1 MKITKMSLVAA
12 LLVGSSAFAIENT
25 KVSGDAKLY
34 YGTSDTGTSSLFDRA
49 SSAGQAAATLSI
61 STDLAGGVSAGTK
74 VTALTTLGL
83 EGQLVGSVWEAPNA
97 LTDTFIVNDLW
108 IAATAG
114 KTTAKVGRM
123 ALDTPLVFTET
134 WSIVENTFESAVL
147 INTDVPHTTI
157 VAAYVGG
164 SNGDLVTKNGFNN
177 VINPEAAN
185 STFSQFYKG
194 AYAVGAINNSWAPLT
209 AQAWYYDA
217 SSTAKAYWLQAD
229 LAMEG
234 FLVGAQFTGT
244 DLTQLGLAD
253 KGTAFAL
260 MAGYEMKDMFTA
272 KVSYSQTSDNKTD
285 FNGVGTV
292 GANLA
297 GSGQSKLYTEAWWNY
312 GKVTRA
318 NTSSFHVAVEGSV
331 AGIDLG
337 AYGTI
342 SQQKKSVNAGI
353 AADDNMNEGTLT
365 ASKSMGPVDVTA
377 AYILDNN
384 QNSTDYENT
393 LQAYLTYNF

>member
-393 LQAYLTYNF
+393 LHAYLTYNF